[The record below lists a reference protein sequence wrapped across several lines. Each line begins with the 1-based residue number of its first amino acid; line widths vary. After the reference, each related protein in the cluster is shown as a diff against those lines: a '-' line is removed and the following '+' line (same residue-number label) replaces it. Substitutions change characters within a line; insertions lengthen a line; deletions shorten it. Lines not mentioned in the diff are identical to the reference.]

1 MLNLESSKENPT
13 KNILF
18 YFLLKN
24 QTQFFML
31 NLESSKENPTKN
43 NLNF

>member
-13 KNILF
+13 KKILIF
-18 YFLLKN
+18 KLKN

-31 NLESSKENPTKN
+31 NLEYSKENPTKKI
-43 NLNF
+43 LIF